1 MMVIFDVVSTQVQI
15 YDQII
20 FESVKSPGQ
29 YFHASAPYKI
39 DNFSIGWLHDF
50 RYADLRIEITIWSIP
65 IIDRVVVYYGRLS
78 ILIPCFLHYNLAA

>member
-39 DNFSIGWLHDF
+39 DNFSIG
-50 RYADLRIEITIWSIP
+50 
-65 IIDRVVVYYGRLS
+65 
-78 ILIPCFLHYNLAA
+78 